1 MPKQD
6 MSNMRRKA
14 RRAKER
20 QLKEEEA
27 RLEEEKKLVAK
38 TREEAETQLSLANEA
53 LTNFNAKIAEA
64 QNREEYAQKRSREH
78 ERNTADM
85 KKAADDAE
93 RKALRAEDL
102 FRGASRAVDLK
113 KAQLEH
119 MKEMTTKLEEERND
133 AREARPD
140 I

>member
-1 MPKQD
+1 M
-6 MSNMRRKA
+6 
-14 RRAKER
+14 
-20 QLKEEEA
+20 
-27 RLEEEKKLVAK
+27 
-38 TREEAETQLSLANEA
+38 ANEA

-93 RKALRAEDL
+93 RKAQRAEAL